1 MKDYY
6 KILELEGVANDD
18 EIKKAYK
25 RLALKYHPDKNQTFG
40 SEEQFKEIGEAY
52 EVLSDPIKKQEYD
65 KAKNGNVS
73 SGPTTFI
80 FTYHGDPLATFSQFF
95 SSHPFMMPPPMA
107 MFHTGGPIP
116 PPPDHMPPPMAMF
129 PPGGPIPT
137 PILSHPPPATFMIG
151 PGHPAPLPPTFQMT
165 PQHGLVTGGTMFPQG
180 PGGQGYVLTPP
191 PPQAPRPP
199 TIIQGTAP
207 MGPPHCQLEQLPSII
222 PRPAGTAFV
231 YRYY

>member
-95 SSHPFMMPPPMA
+95 SSHPFMMPSPMT
-107 MFHTGGPIP
+107 MFLPGGPIP

-129 PPGGPIPT
+129 STGGPIP
-137 PILSHPPPATFMIG
+137 PPLPLLSPPPPSATFMIG
-151 PGHPAPLPPTFQMT
+151 PGHPAPPPPPFLMT
-165 PQHGLVTGGTMFPQG
+165 PQHGSVI
-180 PGGQGYVLTPP
+180 GGQGFVLTPP
-191 PPQAPRPP
+191 PSQAPRPP
-199 TIIQGTAP
+199 TFPQGAVPPPPSLHVTQL
-207 MGPPHCQLEQLPSII
+207 GPLPSIS
-222 PRPAGTAFV
+222 PRPPGTAFV